1 MPTLRHR
8 QRGARRLVLV
18 PDFTPDRPVEIPP
31 QDPSKPAWPVTLL
44 VVVCAYLLAAWN
56 LYGAMISVAPFFGDQ
71 PSRDD
76 YIQGG
81 MAALTAV
88 VPCVLLALAG
98 WMAGSRWGLALF
110 CLPAGVLALFG
121 MSMVADDGDPSDP
134 EPTRAVQAADLFDDL
149 THLNWIVAG
158 GLAVVIVGV
167 VWTRRDSRRSPRGR
181 LPSDNRPAAR

>member
-8 QRGARRLVLV
+8 ERSARRLVLV
-18 PDFTPDRPVEIPP
+18 PDLAPDRPAETPP
-31 QDPSKPAWPVTLL
+31 QVASKPAWPVTLL

-71 PSRDD
+71 PSRGDD
-76 YIQGG
+76 IQGG

-98 WMAGSRWGLALF
+98 WIAGSRWGLALV
-110 CLPAGVLALFG
+110 CLPVGMLALVG

-167 VWTRRDSRRSPRGR
+167 VWTRRDSRR
-181 LPSDNRPAAR
+181 